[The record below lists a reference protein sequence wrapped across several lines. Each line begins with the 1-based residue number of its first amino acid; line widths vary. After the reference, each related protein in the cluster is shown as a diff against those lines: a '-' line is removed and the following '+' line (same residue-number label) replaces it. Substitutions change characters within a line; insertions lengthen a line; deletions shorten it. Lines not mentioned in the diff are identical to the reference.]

1 MGVNPGF
8 WRGRRVLVTGHTGFK
23 GSWLVMLLHD
33 LGAQVSGVALAPPSR
48 PNLFEAARVG
58 EGVHSVLADIRDPE
72 VPHGC
77 IAEHAPEVVFHLAA
91 QSLVRASYEDPAETF
106 GTNVMG
112 TVNLLEA
119 CRRSTAVRAV
129 VVVTSDKCYA
139 NPGDGRAFAESDR
152 LGSGDPYSTSKACAE
167 LVAESY
173 RSSFGNTPCAAIA
186 TVRAGNVIGGGD
198 WSRDR
203 LLPDLLAAFA
213 QARPARIRHP
223 DAIRPWQ
230 HVLDPLCG
238 YLQVAEGLHGG
249 APGHASAWNF
259 GPDAEGCMSVAE
271 IAAQATGAWG
281 TSASWA
287 ARSDGGPPE
296 ALALRLDSSR
306 ARSALGWAPRWT
318 TREAVEHTVDWHKEF
333 LAGTDARDLS
343 LAQIRAHSRATGT
356 PQREAGA

>member
-1 MGVNPGF
+1 MGVNPDF

-23 GSWLVMLLHD
+23 GAWLVMLLHE
-33 LGAQVSGVALAPPSR
+33 LGAQVSGVALAPSTR

-58 EGVHSVLADIRDPE
+58 ETMQSLLADIRDPD
-72 VPHGC
+72 VAHGC
-77 IAEHAPEVVFHLAA
+77 ISEHAPEVVFHLAA

-106 GTNVMG
+106 ATNVMG
-112 TVNLLEA
+112 TVNVLEA
-119 CRRSTAVRAV
+119 CRRSAAVRAV

-139 NPGDGRAFAESDR
+139 NPGDGHAFSEADR

-167 LVAESY
+167 LVAASY

-213 QARPARIRHP
+213 QARPARVRHP

-230 HVLDPLCG
+230 HVLDPLRG
-238 YLQVAEGLHGG
+238 YLQVAEGMYS
-249 APGHASAWNF
+249 AVPGHASAWNF

-271 IAAQATGAWG
+271 VATQAAGAWG
-281 TSASWA
+281 TSATWA
-287 ARSDGGPPE
+287 ALGDVGPHE
-296 ALALRLDSSR
+296 APALRLDSAR
-306 ARSALGWAPRWT
+306 ARSALGWAPRWS
-318 TREAVEHTVDWHKEF
+318 TREAVEHTVQWHKDF
-333 LAGTDARDLS
+333 LAGMDARDLS
-343 LAQIRAHSRATGT
+343 LAQIRTHSRAMGT
-356 PQREAGA
+356 PQQGTGA